1 MKKSMLLLACTVTAL
16 SLFAQKSPA
25 KADKKA
31 MTPGV
36 ELKTAIDSA
45 NYAFGIIMGSNAGR
59 QMGTDLNKDIFSSG
73 VNASLNG
80 EGAKMTPEEANKY
93 FSEYNKS
100 QQARAVEKN
109 KIEGKRFMDEN
120 KKRKEVTTTATG
132 LQYEVLKHGTGTL
145 HPTATDKVEV
155 HYHGTLLDGSVFDSS
170 VDRGKPISFA
180 LNGVI
185 KGWTEGV
192 QLMVEGDK
200 YKFFIPS
207 ELAYGD
213 RAAGAK
219 IKPGS
224 TLVFEVELLRINPKD

>member
-1 MKKSMLLLACTVTAL
+1 MMKKSMLLLVCTVTAM
-16 SLFAQKSPA
+16 SLFAQKSSA

-31 MTPGV
+31 AAPAV

-45 NYAFGIIMGSNAGR
+45 NYAFGIVMGSNASR
-59 QMGTDLNKDIFSSG
+59 QMGTDLNKDIFSNAL
-73 VNASLNG
+73 NASLSG

-93 FSEYNKS
+93 FSEYNKQ
-100 QQARAVEKN
+100 QQARAVDKN
-109 KIEGKRFMDEN
+109 KLDGKRFLDEN
-120 KKRKEVTTTATG
+120 KKRKEVTTTASG
-132 LQYEVLKHGTGTL
+132 LQYEVIKRGTGTV
-145 HPTATDKVEV
+145 HPTATEKVEV

-224 TLVFEVELLRINPKD
+224 TLIFDVELLKINP